1 MKKEDIKVG
10 IIAGIIAAFVV
21 ICGIVGVFLR
31 VAIKIACIVIPWVIL
46 AMIVIWVLRAI
57 GYIPW

>member
-10 IIAGIIAAFVV
+10 IIAGIIATFLA
-21 ICGIVGVFLR
+21 ICGIAWIFLR
-31 VAIKIACIVIPWVIL
+31 ITIKIACIVIPWVIL
-46 AMIVIWVLRAI
+46 AITVIWVLRMI